1 MHKKISVFVTLIFL
15 ATTGFGQ
22 VTFKAVTTSDGFMGM
37 GAFESTTKTLI
48 VDYAQR
54 TETDLKFKGNFMKY
68 FNPNMNDVSII
79 RLDKELIWNLDTE
92 KETYT
97 ERTFAEMK
105 EMMARGI
112 TGTRQ
117 PVPERDSNY
126 ETDYKWSKPKI
137 KVRDLKESKKIN
149 GFKCEH
155 YLVSVTTVGTHIETG
170 VKDTMLFVSDL
181 WNSKTVTKNMQLVND
196 FNKKY
201 LDAIGIN
208 IPANA
213 GMAMISGMYKDQM
226 QSLQGEIDKLDGY
239 AIVSD
244 MKLTITRNAIPEQE
258 QGEDNISMRDIQRDL
273 GGLLGKKV
281 LKDAIKDKE
290 ETDQSTLQM
299 LRIKNEIVEIS
310 SDNIPKSKFEVK
322 EDYKLKK

>member
-1 MHKKISVFVTLIFL
+1 MYKKLLTIALLLFVSS
-15 ATTGFGQ
+15 AAFGQ

-37 GAFESTTKTLI
+37 GAFESTTKTFI

-54 TETDLKFKGNFMKY
+54 TETDLEFKGNFMKY
-68 FNPNMNDVSII
+68 FNPNMNEVSII

-92 KETYT
+92 NKTYT

-105 EMMARGI
+105 EMMAQGMQGI
-112 TGTRQ
+112 GQ
-117 PVPERDSNY
+117 PMPEQDSDF
-126 ETDYKWSKPKI
+126 EADYKWSKPKI
-137 KVRDLKESKKIN
+137 KVENLKESKKIN

-170 VKDTMLFVSDL
+170 VKDTMYFVSDL
-181 WNSKTVTKNMQLVND
+181 WNSKAVTKNMQLVND

-213 GMAMISGMYKDQM
+213 GMAMIAGMYKDQM

-244 MKLTITRNAIPEQE
+244 MKLTITRNALPEQG

-281 LKDAIKDKE
+281 LKDVMKDKE
-290 ETDQSTLQM
+290 EADQSAIQM

-322 EDYKLKK
+322 ENYKLKK